1 MKINSL
7 NNSLKIE
14 NCKLDIVSSLE
25 NIYIS
30 PLERC
35 NLACKYCYTHK
46 TTDILSIQQIL
57 DFIDRYNNFLKE
69 NSADAFFSSIKRA
82 THIGRLE
89 KNRVKEFS
97 NDIKLR
103 SIILCGGEVFTLP
116 DFPQLVNDLI
126 NKDIFV
132 TVITNGTIDRLKEIK
147 NPNNCQI
154 LVSLDGP
161 KEIHDKNRGS
171 GNFDKS
177 IKYIKH
183 AQELGFPVG
192 IMFLVTKESY
202 PLKDSFPTCLSKV
215 LKLQRSN
222 ALNITY
228 LTDRKMSLTN
238 DQCLDIKLH
247 YPTFP
252 AKNFGCFQLSLQ
264 SNGNIT
270 GCCESNKSL
279 GKITDK
285 PQIYISK
292 FIDSLFKC
300 SNCEISTLN
309 NSSKI
314 ENCKLKIK
322 CGGCSD
328 PSYFCGYTKEF
339 NKDNCQNVVQLLA
352 KPTRPHDK
360 WVTFT

>member
-14 NCKLDIVSSLE
+14 NCKLDIASSLE

-35 NLACKYCYTHK
+35 NLACKYCYTSK
-46 TTDILSIQQIL
+46 TNNILSNQQIL
-57 DFIDRYNNFLKE
+57 GFLDNYSRFIHKSYFLKLK
-69 NSADAFFSSIKRA
+69 S
-82 THIGRLE
+82 
-89 KNRVKEFS
+89 VV
-97 NDIKLR
+97 
-103 SIILCGGEVFTLP
+103 LCGGEVFTLP
-116 DFPQLVNDLI
+116 DFPQLVNNLI
-126 NKDIFV
+126 DKDIFV
-132 TVITNGTIDRLKEIK
+132 TIITNGTIDCLKEIK

-161 KEIHDKNRGS
+161 KEIHDENRGL

-309 NSSKI
+309 NSLKI

-328 PSYFCGYTKEF
+328 SSYFCGYLQELHQNSCQDIIKLF
-339 NKDNCQNVVQLLA
+339 NK
-352 KPTRPHDK
+352 T
-360 WVTFT
+360 

>member
-14 NCKLDIVSSLE
+14 NCKLDIASSLE

-46 TTDILSIQQIL
+46 TTNILSNQQIL
-57 DFIDRYNNFLKE
+57 GFLDNYSRFIHKSYFLNLK
-69 NSADAFFSSIKRA
+69 S
-82 THIGRLE
+82 
-89 KNRVKEFS
+89 VV
-97 NDIKLR
+97 
-103 SIILCGGEVFTLP
+103 LCGGEVFTLP
-116 DFPQLVNDLI
+116 DFPQLVNNLI
-126 NKDIFV
+126 DKDIFV
-132 TVITNGTIDRLKEIK
+132 TIITNGTIDCLKEIK

-309 NSSKI
+309 NSLKI

-328 PSYFCGYTKEF
+328 SSYFCGYLQELHQNSCQDIIKLF
-339 NKDNCQNVVQLLA
+339 NK
-352 KPTRPHDK
+352 T
-360 WVTFT
+360 